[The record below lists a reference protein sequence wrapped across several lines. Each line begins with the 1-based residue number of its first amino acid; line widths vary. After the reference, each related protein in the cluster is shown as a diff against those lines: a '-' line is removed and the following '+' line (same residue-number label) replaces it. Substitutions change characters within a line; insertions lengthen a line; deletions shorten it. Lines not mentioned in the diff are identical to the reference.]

1 MVFEAL
7 VYPLEMGCMVPTLG
21 ALAGLRKARLGGPQ
35 TSLRK
40 ADDGVTSTLPI
51 MKQAP
56 NVVVLDGE

>member
-7 VYPLEMGCMVPTLG
+7 VYPVESCMVPTLG
-21 ALAGLRKARLGGPQ
+21 ALAGLRKTRLEGPE

-40 ADDGVTSTLPI
+40 ADDGMLVTLPI

-56 NVVVLDGE
+56 NVVVLDGK